1 MLKML
6 NVNKCEQKQVG
17 RQTKGKKKKKQLKPI
32 KNQYQKQYNQKA
44 PNFQKLSHF
53 NHDMHLSQKGLI

>member
-1 MLKML
+1 MGT
-6 NVNKCEQKQVG
+6 ETGWETSQ
-17 RQTKGKKKKKQLKPI
+17 GKKKKKRQLKPR

>member
-17 RQTKGKKKKKQLKPI
+17 RQTKGKKKKTTTEAQKKPVSETI
-32 KNQYQKQYNQKA
+32 QSEGTEFSEIE
-44 PNFQKLSHF
+44 PF
-53 NHDMHLSQKGLI
+53 